1 MFELFRQQM
10 DMQRKQMEALVE
22 ALAGR
27 LSSGSTPKPPTVAIP
42 TFVPFDASSELWTDY
57 WARFLTF
64 LGANSV
70 PDDKAAQ
77 IFLTNQTKVTYK
89 LLGNLASQQT
99 PPKDVRV
106 ISCQVKQHM
115 HLIFQI
121 WLNFSIYIGLHM
133 TSHFPILYVHNLN
146 GCRNMRR

>member
-1 MFELFRQQM
+1 MSESEQMFELFRQQM

-89 LLGNLASQQT
+89 LLGN
-99 PPKDVRV
+99 PR
-106 ISCQVKQHM
+106 
-115 HLIFQI
+115 
-121 WLNFSIYIGLHM
+121 FSAD
-133 TSHFPILYVHNLN
+133 TA
-146 GCRNMRR
+146 